1 MAHAMHLLIIFIQ
14 VYLSFASRPYRA
26 SSATR
31 SANVVA
37 SSFIHSLFA
46 RYSLVFPFGKG
57 KMREKE

>member
-1 MAHAMHLLIIFIQ
+1 MAQAMHLLIIFIQ

-26 SSATR
+26 PSATH

-37 SSFIHSLFA
+37 SSFIHSLFD

-57 KMREKE
+57 KMRENK

>member
-1 MAHAMHLLIIFIQ
+1 MAQAMHLLIFFIQ

-26 SSATR
+26 PSAIRSS
-31 SANVVA
+31 NVVA
-37 SSFIHSLFA
+37 SSFIHSLFD